1 LQSKTKTSE
10 ILTPA
15 YRQAG
20 SPPIKN
26 HATAWFFVK
35 KNLYVIILKKCKTF
49 CVLFL
54 KMIKPRAKNIIWQS
68 IKIHYGW
75 LLLVLIIGSFY
86 VHPERII
93 NLDEDNFFNEIV
105 KDLSSLSSDQKQA
118 TTTTST
124 NPESI
129 FKKLNIDREVSKAYT
144 LKSLYDARN
153 DFLLA
158 GNNLVEVNLIDKK
171 IRVYKKGKLE
181 KEVNVH
187 KRGAKIN
194 WGGTP
199 EGIYKVGNKIRI
211 AYSNAAEAYMPFAL
225 QIYGKFYLHGIPYY
239 PNGDIIQSYNSG
251 GCVQM
256 KDEDAETIFKLVE
269 INDPLIV
276 IDSPHDEFKY
286 PSEIPENNPVLSS
299 TSYLIADLDNNF
311 VFISKNADK
320 KYSIASVTKLM
331 SASVVTENITLDRYV
346 FIDNQDL
353 LEAYGKTNGLEVG
366 NKFRLYELLYPL
378 LTESSNDAATLM
390 GQYMGQEKTVSMMND
405 KAKAIMMNDTEF
417 KDVSGYDIG
426 NVSTVNDLFYLGR
439 YAKNITPLL
448 LEISKGKLV
457 KIYGKLD
464 FDFAKMKNKNV
475 FWQEKNFIG
484 GKTGFLT
491 EAKNTGIFIFD
502 MQLDKEKIKNYLEK
516 KVVTESG
523 VQGLDSQTADLVNS
537 LNSTSSTS
545 TQTKTPELKLPDSRS
560 IVFIVLGSKSL
571 KSDIWALKS
580 WLAQNYFLVDKIK

>member
-1 LQSKTKTSE
+1 M
-10 ILTPA
+10 A
-15 YRQAG
+15 RQ
-20 SPPIKN
+20 KE
-26 HATAWFFVK
+26 
-35 KNLYVIILKKCKTF
+35 
-49 CVLFL
+49 
-54 KMIKPRAKNIIWQS
+54 KNIIWES
-68 IKIHYGW
+68 IKVHYG
-75 LLLVLIIGSFY
+75 LLLFILLIGSFY
-86 VHPERII
+86 VHPEKII
-93 NLDEDNFFNEIV
+93 NLDEENFLNGII
-105 KDLSSLSSDQKQA
+105 KDLSYIAPKNVA

-129 FKKLNIDREVSKAYT
+129 FEKLKIDKEIKKAYF
-144 LKSLYDARN
+144 LKGLYDVRN

-158 GNNLVEVNLIDKK
+158 GSDLIEVNLIDKK
-171 IRVYKKGKLE
+171 IRVYKKGQLE

-199 EGIYKVGNKIRI
+199 EGIYKIGNKIRI

-239 PNGDIIQSYNSG
+239 PNGDIVQSYNSG

-256 KDEDAETIFKLVE
+256 RDEDAEAVFKLVE
-269 INDPLIV
+269 IGSPLLV
-276 IDSPHDEFKY
+276 IDSPHDEFVY
-286 PSEIPENNPVLSS
+286 PSQIPEKNPNLSAN
-299 TSYLIADLDNNF
+299 SYLIADLENNF
-311 VFISKNADK
+311 VFISKNSDK

-331 SASVVTENITLDRYV
+331 SSAVVTENITLDRYV

-353 LEAYGKTNGLEVG
+353 LESYGKTNGLEVG

-390 GQYMGQEKTVSMMND
+390 GQYMGQEKTVAMMNE

-417 KDVSGYDIG
+417 KDVSGFDIG
-426 NVSTVNDLFYLGR
+426 NISTVNDLFYLGR

-448 LEISKGKLV
+448 LQISKGKLV

-491 EAKNTGIFIFD
+491 EAKNTGVFIFD
-502 MQLDKEKIKNYLEK
+502 MQLDKDKIKADLEAQK
-516 KVVTESG
+516 TANNG
-523 VQGLDSQTADLVNS
+523 VSGLDSQTAELIKVMDA
-537 LNSTSSTS
+537 TSSNS
-545 TQTKTPELKLPDSRS
+545 NIKQEPEIKLPDSRP
-560 IVFIVLGSKSL
+560 IIFIVLGSKGI

-580 WLAQNYFLVDKIK
+580 WLAQNYFLVDTVK

>member
-1 LQSKTKTSE
+1 MAKPKT
-10 ILTPA
+10 
-15 YRQAG
+15 
-20 SPPIKN
+20 
-26 HATAWFFVK
+26 
-35 KNLYVIILKKCKTF
+35 
-49 CVLFL
+49 
-54 KMIKPRAKNIIWQS
+54 KNIILES
-68 IKIHYGW
+68 IKIHYG
-75 LLLVLIIGSFY
+75 LLLFVLLVGSFY

-93 NLDEDNFFNEIV
+93 NLDEDNFLNGII
-105 KDLSSLSSDQKQA
+105 KDLSSVVPNKDIA

-129 FKKLNIDREVSKAYT
+129 FKKLNIDRDISKAYT
-144 LKSLYDARN
+144 LKGLYDIRN

-158 GNNLVEVNLIDKK
+158 GNNLIEVNLIDKK
-171 IRVYKKGKLE
+171 IRVYKKGQLE

-199 EGIYKVGNKIRI
+199 EGVYKVGNKIRI

-256 KDEDAETIFKLVE
+256 KDEDAEAVFKLVE

-276 IDSPHDEFKY
+276 IDSIHDEFKY
-286 PSEIPENNPVLSS
+286 PSQTPQNNPVLSS
-299 TSYLIADLDNNF
+299 ASYLIADLNNNF

-331 SASVVTENITLDRYV
+331 SASVVTENITLDRYT

-390 GQYMGQEKTVSMMND
+390 GQYMGQEKTVNMMND

-417 KDVSGYDIG
+417 KDTSGFDIG
-426 NVSTVNDLFYLGR
+426 NVSTANDLFYLGK

-457 KIYGKLD
+457 KTYGKLD

-491 EAKNTGIFIFD
+491 EAKNTGVFIFD
-502 MQLDKEKIKNYLEK
+502 MQVDKEKVKSYLEK
-516 KVVTESG
+516 QKLADNGVV
-523 VQGLDSQTADLVNS
+523 GLDSQTADLVDA

-545 TQTKTPELKLPDSRS
+545 TKAKIPELKLPDSRPV
-560 IVFIVLGSKSL
+560 VFIVLGSKGI

-580 WLAQNYFLVDKIK
+580 WLAQNYFLVDKVK